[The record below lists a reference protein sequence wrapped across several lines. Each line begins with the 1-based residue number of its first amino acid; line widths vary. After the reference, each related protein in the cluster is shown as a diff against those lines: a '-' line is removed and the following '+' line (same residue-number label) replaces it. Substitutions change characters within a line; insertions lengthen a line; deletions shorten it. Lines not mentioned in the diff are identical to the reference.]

1 MMNHLGQ
8 PIELSQE
15 ELGWVGIWWHP
26 SGYLI
31 ELGYFPTA
39 DAAWNAV
46 AELIQRDMAVRSLL
60 ELVEDWRERDMI
72 NDREYDFSVD
82 ALMQSVLV

>member
-8 PIELSQE
+8 SIELAQE
-15 ELGWVGIWWHP
+15 NLGWVGIWWHP

-31 ELGYFPTA
+31 EIGYFPTP
-39 DAAWNAV
+39 DAAWTAV
-46 AELIQRDMAVRSLL
+46 VEIIQRDLAVRSLL
-60 ELVEDWRERDMI
+60 ELVEDWREDCLI
-72 NDREYDFSVD
+72 SDREYDFSVD